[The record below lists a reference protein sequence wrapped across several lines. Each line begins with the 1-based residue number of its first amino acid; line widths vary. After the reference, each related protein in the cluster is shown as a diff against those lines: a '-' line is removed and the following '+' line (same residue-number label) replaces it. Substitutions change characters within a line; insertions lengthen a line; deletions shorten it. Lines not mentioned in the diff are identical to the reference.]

1 MMFYLNAVIF
11 FKENKLGLESM
22 AGMLILKTLGEG
34 GGSFSVYSL
43 LNGFWN
49 IHVQCTHHFIMN
61 EMAVTCNVSIF

>member
-34 GGSFSVYSL
+34 GGVIFCLFSTERFLKHTCSVYTSL
-43 LNGFWN
+43 Y
-49 IHVQCTHHFIMN
+49 N
-61 EMAVTCNVSIF
+61 EWNVS